1 MYVIVPTTI
10 GLEST
15 MIRDRLVAAQL
26 RFMVLQNALKRH
38 SDSESRYLRKNCWRL
53 IDKMEPTRRAPMG
66 SSDTLSD
73 GCHHDSSSSPLAYD
87 AVMYAY
93 ALACDHISSDPALN
107 DEALRLEAK
116 CLSRQLNRSTSDGVY
131 LPTLHRQAQHLIGQ
145 LEASPRTSEFEQ
157 GTRVNMRRLEMIN
170 LLMQK

>member
-1 MYVIVPTTI
+1 
-10 GLEST
+10 

-38 SDSESRYLRKNCWRL
+38 SDSESRFLRKNCWRL
-53 IDKMEPTRRAPMG
+53 IDKMEPTRATPPP
-66 SSDTLSD
+66 SV
-73 GCHHDSSSSPLAYD
+73 GCHHASPL

-93 ALACDHISSDPALN
+93 ALACDHISCDPFF
-107 DEALRLEAK
+107 DEALRIEAK
-116 CLSRQLNRSTSDGVY
+116 CLSRQLNRCASDGVY
-131 LPTLHRQAQHLIGQ
+131 LPTLHRQAQRLI
-145 LEASPRTSEFEQ
+145 ASPRTSELEQ